1 MPINFN
7 LDAANV
13 GLEVSETINTDRGD
27 IVRMV
32 RLSKTRTMLVGPSLP
47 EGTTVIWENPPDDV
61 SEITVGEAWAKAKKI
76 ASHSSSAVKNAQVMG
91 EKWPQFIRNAKRAKL
106 QKKLT
111 TATTRKRPKCGLA
124 VKRSV
129 RRWRKKRPPS
139 RTSALLSPLC
149 RGANWK

>member
-76 ASHSSSAVKNAQVMG
+76 AKKVIDIVLDDDNGSGGSGSGGSNGGGGNSECTQTNTTVIIQGNNVG
-91 EKWPQFIRNAKRAKL
+91 GVTINCSPQ
-106 QKKLT
+106 
-111 TATTRKRPKCGLA
+111 
-124 VKRSV
+124 
-129 RRWRKKRPPS
+129 
-139 RTSALLSPLC
+139 
-149 RGANWK
+149 